1 MKKIYSLVILLILFA
16 AKGAEEKQT
25 LSLPLLSGMSRA
37 ELHFL
42 KPTGEERAILILCP
56 GHNGDG
62 RFFLEDQAW
71 VDFSRKNQ
79 LGLVGLTFMSKG
91 KNVHSKQFYYY
102 AENGTG
108 ELLLYGLKKIYSSE
122 IPILL
127 YGFSG
132 GAHFVSRFVE
142 CYPKQIVAWCA
153 YAAGWWDKPK
163 ENLSSSPGIIACG
176 ENDERL
182 QASLNYFWDGRER
195 GKPWLWIELKE
206 TGHVPSLALESFVR
220 DFFYIVLHSPQ
231 NTSNQYGLWV
241 NIYKR
246 QITNMQE
253 AQERPCAT
261 AWLPHHKLYIK
272 WLALTPQKV
281 TE

>member
-1 MKKIYSLVILLILFA
+1 MKNVYCLIILLLVFA
-16 AKGAEEKQT
+16 AGGTEEKLT

-37 ELHFL
+37 DLHFL
-42 KPTGEERAILILCP
+42 KPTGEEKAVLILCP
-56 GHNGDG
+56 GHNGNG

-71 VDFSRKNQ
+71 VEFARKNQ
-79 LGLVGLTFMSKG
+79 LGLVGLAFMSKG
-91 KNVHSKQFYYY
+91 KNVHSRQFYYY

-108 ELLLYGLKKIYSSE
+108 KLLLRGLKKIYGSE

-142 CYPKQIVAWCA
+142 WNPKRVAAWCA
-153 YAAGWWDKPK
+153 YSAGWWDKPK
-163 ENLSSSPGIIACG
+163 NSSSAPGIIACG

-182 QASLNYFWDGRER
+182 QASLNYFWDGREQ

-206 TGHVPSLALESFVR
+206 TGHVFSLALESFVR
-220 DFFYIVLHSPQ
+220 DFFYITLQSPKTPTPP
-231 NTSNQYGLWV
+231 NGVWV

-246 QITNMQE
+246 QITNVKE
-253 AQERPCAT
+253 AEERPCAT
-261 AWLPHHKLYIK
+261 AWLPHRKLYIK
-272 WLALTPQKV
+272 WLALTP
-281 TE
+281 EGE